1 MPDYSLGKIYKI
13 VGNGK
18 VYVGSTTRPRLCERI
33 AVHRCSFNRWK
44 NDLSHYLTSFECVSD
59 TKCYIELLETYPC
72 NNKDELRICENKWI
86 QQLDCVNKNNPIKI
100 LDKKEYFANYNQ
112 EKKDEIREQKK
123 QYYIQNKEQIKER
136 KKKYRIHQSFLKSN
150 LSVETE
156 PQELSLVVEH
166 EQE

>member
-18 VYVGSTTRPRLCERI
+18 VYVGSTTRPRLCERMAI
-33 AVHRCSFNRWK
+33 HRCSFNRWK
-44 NDLSHYLTSFECVSD
+44 NEQSHYLTSFECVAD

-72 NNKDELRICENKWI
+72 NNKDELRRCENKWI
-86 QQLDCVNKNNPIKI
+86 QQLDCVNKNDAII
-100 LDKKEYFANYNQ
+100 DSTKKDYHVNYYQ
-112 EKKDEIREQKK
+112 EKKDEIKEQKK
-123 QYYIQNKEQIKER
+123 QYYIQNKEQIKQR
-136 KKKYRIHQSFLKSN
+136 KAKYRIKQKLIKSN

-156 PQELSLVVEH
+156 PQKLSLVVEH